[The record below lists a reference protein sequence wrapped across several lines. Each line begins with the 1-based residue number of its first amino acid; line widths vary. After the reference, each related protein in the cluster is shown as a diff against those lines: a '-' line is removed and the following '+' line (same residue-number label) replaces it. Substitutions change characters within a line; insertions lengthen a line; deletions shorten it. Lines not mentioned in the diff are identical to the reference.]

1 MSDDA
6 KTTTNTPAAPKPP
19 AKPQTKPEPK
29 WGKTGSGFRNKKGQQ
44 TGQ

>member
-1 MSDDA
+1 MSDDT
-6 KTTTNTPAAPKPP
+6 KTTTDTPAAPKPKP
-19 AKPQTKPEPK
+19 TPKAKPKPK